1 MLQFS
6 HLLNNFFHN
15 LEMLLRKVSQ
25 GMLMFLLNKKIFL
38 FVTCLALG
46 AQSYAAEEAKK
57 QPSPATTNAPAPAV
71 DVYKIASAKE
81 EALSLQYP
89 GKTISSQSVTI
100 KARANGILM
109 KKFFNEG
116 DFVKE
121 GDVLYKIEPDTYE
134 AALNL
139 AKANVNALDVQL
151 QKATKDWERI
161 KALYESGAS
170 SEQEKDSAYWTY
182 EGAKASLASAKASL
196 QTATINLD
204 RTTIKATM
212 SGMTGLKQVDVGA
225 LVSDGTALVDIT
237 QITPLHVEFSIP
249 DIDVM
254 KQKYNIKNGKWSNP
268 TEGKL
273 KASLQVGDAKFKE
286 IGVVDFMDSSL
297 NAKTGSL
304 KARATFKN
312 EGKELLPNQFVKV
325 NLVGLTRTNVIKV
338 PQKAVLQN
346 PLGTVVF
353 VVEDGKAI
361 VKPVKVGEAS
371 ENDYVIENGL
381 KEGDVVVVNNFFR
394 IKAGAPV
401 KVDKVINEEAK

>member
-1 MLQFS
+1 MLKRLKNS
-6 HLLNNFFHN
+6 PHLQQQT
-15 LEMLLRKVSQ
+15 LLLQQS
-25 GMLMFLLNKKIFL
+25 MFIKSLL
-38 FVTCLALG
+38 
-46 AQSYAAEEAKK
+46 
-57 QPSPATTNAPAPAV
+57 
-71 DVYKIASAKE
+71 AKE
-81 EALSLQYP
+81 ELSLQYP

-212 SGMTGLKQVDVGA
+212 SV
-225 LVSDGTALVDIT
+225 
-237 QITPLHVEFSIP
+237 
-249 DIDVM
+249 
-254 KQKYNIKNGKWSNP
+254 
-268 TEGKL
+268 
-273 KASLQVGDAKFKE
+273 
-286 IGVVDFMDSSL
+286 
-297 NAKTGSL
+297 
-304 KARATFKN
+304 
-312 EGKELLPNQFVKV
+312 
-325 NLVGLTRTNVIKV
+325 
-338 PQKAVLQN
+338 
-346 PLGTVVF
+346 
-353 VVEDGKAI
+353 
-361 VKPVKVGEAS
+361 
-371 ENDYVIENGL
+371 
-381 KEGDVVVVNNFFR
+381 
-394 IKAGAPV
+394 
-401 KVDKVINEEAK
+401 